1 MTNLITVTAQI
12 GKCIYH
18 IEMEQKSSY
27 AEMLTEVE
35 NALEIKNKPIKIT
48 VINAAEQVLPG
59 LSQKISDGAK
69 EILEQAEVNV
79 LNSSK
84 VIALEKNK
92 VIIESKGEKEIDL
105 VRL

>member
-35 NALEIKNKPIKIT
+35 NALEIKNKPIKIIRYVHQT
-48 VINAAEQVLPG
+48 NQ
-59 LSQKISDGAK
+59 ST
-69 EILEQAEVNV
+69 N
-79 LNSSK
+79 
-84 VIALEKNK
+84 
-92 VIIESKGEKEIDL
+92 
-105 VRL
+105 